1 MPDIRDQTVTQPARM
16 QVARMQVMAAQAV
29 SALILPVQA
38 SDVRWLGEEPALSEM
53 LADPITQLLMRRDG
67 VQEAEI
73 RRLVARL
80 RDRTALRQA
89 SPAKQAAPQ
98 TAAQAGARRAAN
110 DLTLDQ
116 PL

>member
-1 MPDIRDQTVTQPARM
+1 MPDIHDPTTM
-16 QVARMQVMAAQAV
+16 QATRMQVMAAQAV

-89 SPAKQAAPQ
+89 SLK
-98 TAAQAGARRAAN
+98 QAGARRAAN

>member
-1 MPDIRDQTVTQPARM
+1 MPDIHDQTVTQPAHIQAAGM
-16 QVARMQVMAAQAV
+16 PLTGMQVMAAQAV

-38 SDVRWLGEEPALSEM
+38 GDVRWLGDEPALSEM

-89 SPAKQAAPQ
+89 SLK
-98 TAAQAGARRAAN
+98 QAGARRAAN